1 MTKSSLK
8 RLSSLS
14 VFLLFGACSYSAP
27 VEMSASYNVKSS
39 YEEKVPGNWAIWID
53 SSEFVDN
60 NVTAKTQIC
69 SAHSFPIDARAV
81 FEKSAVNTFA
91 NITENIERVNNPIPG
106 DALKAQGFD
115 GQIVIEGQ
123 DMDVDLIFL
132 PGFWSAKT
140 EAEVEF
146 EASLTATVGSTK
158 VVGTTVSA
166 DGEYNSDAGS
176 ACDGGAAAIGEAAGE
191 GMQKILNR
199 LGEAF
204 ASSTRLRDALKN
216 Q

>member
-1 MTKSSLK
+1 M
-8 RLSSLS
+8 
-14 VFLLFGACSYSAP
+14 
-27 VEMSASYNVKSS
+27 
-39 YEEKVPGNWAIWID
+39 
-53 SSEFVDN
+53 
-60 NVTAKTQIC
+60 
-69 SAHSFPIDARAV
+69 HSFPIDARAV

-146 EASLTATVGSTK
+146 EASLSATVGSTK

-166 DGEYNSDAGS
+166 DGEYNSDAGEVPVTVVQL
-176 ACDGGAAAIGEAAGE
+176 IGKPQGKGCKKYLIALAKRLPLQLDCV
-191 GMQKILNR
+191 MHSKISER
-199 LGEAF
+199 CK
-204 ASSTRLRDALKN
+204 S
-216 Q
+216 